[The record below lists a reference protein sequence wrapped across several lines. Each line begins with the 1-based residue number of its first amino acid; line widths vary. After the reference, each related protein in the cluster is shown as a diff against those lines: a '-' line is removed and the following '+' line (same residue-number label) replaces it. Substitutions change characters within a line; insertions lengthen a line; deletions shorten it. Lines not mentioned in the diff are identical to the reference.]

1 MPTGHYKRIKPAW
14 NRGKPMSAEQK
25 QKISISAKGRIV
37 SEETRA
43 KISTSLMG
51 HTVSQETK
59 DRVRETQIG
68 KIADQARHWKNGR
81 YTNNKGYVLIYAP
94 DHPFA
99 TARSYVPEHRLVV
112 EKRLGRYLLPS
123 EIVHHIN
130 GIRDDNKDENLWR
143 CNSRSRHRKLHQN
156 MYRVV
161 YELYKK
167 GLVTFQEGNYVAT
180 K

>member
-25 QKISISAKGRIV
+25 QKISTSAKGRIV

-43 KISTSLMG
+43 KISSSLKG
-51 HTVSQETK
+51 HMVSEETK
-59 DRVRETQIG
+59 DRVREAQIG
-68 KIADQARHWKNGR
+68 RIADQAGHWKNGR
-81 YTNNKGYVLIYAP
+81 YTNSKGYVLIYAP

-99 TARSYVPEHRLVV
+99 TAGCYVLEHRLVV

-123 EIVHHIN
+123 EIIHHIN
-130 GIRDDNKDENLWR
+130 GIRDDNRDENLWH
-143 CNSRSRHRKLHQN
+143 CNNRSEHRKLHQN
-156 MYRVV
+156 MFQVV
-161 YELYKK
+161 YELFKK
-167 GLVTFQEGNYVAT
+167 GLVIFKEGNYVAV